1 MRVTCYNEHLSVA
14 GWQLAKVLEF
24 GWAGWRSRR
33 PTLGGRMRADVET
46 VCIFGGLFAHRSMG
60 RRAGG
65 LAHSR
70 EESGNFSGTQVECMN
85 ADKAVIAENGG
96 RKTEDRRRNTEYGI
110 PNTEYGR
117 APALA
122 LTLL

>member
-1 MRVTCYNEHLSVA
+1 MRVTCYNEHFSVA

-70 EESGNFSGTQVECMN
+70 EECGNFSGTQVECRN
-85 ADKAVIAENGG
+85 AGNG
-96 RKTEDRRRNTEYGI
+96 RRNTEYRI
-110 PNTEYGR
+110 RKTEDGR
-117 APALA
+117 RKTAG
-122 LTLL
+122 TSTHTH